1 MFMGEYQH
9 TIDSKGRVIIP
20 ARFREQLGER
30 FVIALWLDKC
40 LMMVSQDE
48 WQRICL
54 NLQQLSSTK
63 KDSRAFTRMLFS
75 SASECEC
82 DKQGRV
88 LITSKLRSYAILEKN
103 VSFIGVSNRVE
114 IWSSEIWQGYSEQAE
129 ADFVN
134 SAEKLGDIVF

>member
-9 TIDSKGRVIIP
+9 TIDSKGRVIVP
-20 ARFREQLGER
+20 ARFREQLGDK

-54 NLQQLSSTK
+54 NMQQLSSTK
-63 KDSRAFTRMLFS
+63 KERRAFTRMLFS
-75 SASECEC
+75 SALECDC

-88 LITSKLRSYAILEKN
+88 LINSKLRTYAVLEKN

-114 IWSSEIWQGYSEQAE
+114 IWSSELWHNYSEQAE
-129 ADFVN
+129 ADFVD
-134 SAEKLGDIVF
+134 SAEQLGDIVF